1 MYRKIVDWIKAY
13 NPKQFVYLCMESAEV
28 WEKVFGFH
36 PTNRN
41 ELDRLFA
48 ERIKEFWR

>member
-1 MYRKIVDWIKAY
+1 
-13 NPKQFVYLCMESAEV
+13 MESPEV
-28 WEKVFGFH
+28 WDKVFGFH

-48 ERIKEFWR
+48 ERIRTLWKH